1 MSDNKVNANIF
12 EGKSS
17 SLSLQPSASGHNFL
31 KEKIINL
38 AGYLYL
44 IIGPM
49 FAGKS
54 SKLIRLIRNFKLKQV
69 PILVLKHSFDNRYD
83 GLNNI
88 CSHDKIS
95 EPCQNTDNLLKYINV
110 DDYKKAQV
118 IVVEEAQF
126 FGEDLIEF
134 CKQAVDV
141 DNKYVIVTGLSGD
154 YKRKP
159 FGQILN
165 LVPLADQVELL
176 EAYCHFCEGCIPA
189 HFTAKISG
197 TNETIEV
204 GVGDIYKPV
213 CREHYNKNMKSSL

>member
-1 MSDNKVNANIF
+1 MSN
-12 EGKSS
+12 
-17 SLSLQPSASGHNFL
+17 
-31 KEKIINL
+31 IINSSISNPVGL
-38 AGYLYL
+38 DSEGYLYL

-54 SKLIRLIRNFKLKQV
+54 STLIRLIRKFKSKQI
-69 PILVLKHSFDNRYD
+69 PILILKHSFDTRYD

-88 CSHDKIS
+88 CSHDKIT
-95 EPCQNTDNLLKYINV
+95 EPCQNTDNLLKYINS
-110 DDYKKAQV
+110 DEYKKAQV

-126 FGEDLIEF
+126 FEKDLIEF
-134 CKQAVDV
+134 CKQAVDH

-165 LVPLADQVELL
+165 LIPLANQVELL
-176 EAYCHFCEGCIPA
+176 EAYCYFCKGCIPA
-189 HFTAKISG
+189 HFTTKISG

-204 GVGDIYKPV
+204 GIGDIYKPV
-213 CREHYNKNMKSSL
+213 CRKHYNKNIKSSLELI